1 MAVFGATGGASKAS
15 DRCSFT
21 KISENNKDWCNGR
34 GKPTPLRKASGI
46 VQKQNRIST
55 HRRMQSKSKWD
66 SSNAKPYKHT
76 QTIAVRKAG
85 EIVRFWRGWC
95 EARLVKYFTAWAL
108 IIIGLSTE

>member
-1 MAVFGATGGASKAS
+1 MWWCEARACCPFAMVVGMEWVGATGGASKAS

-55 HRRMQSKSKWD
+55 HRRLQYEKR
-66 SSNAKPYKHT
+66 
-76 QTIAVRKAG
+76 V
-85 EIVRFWRGWC
+85 V
-95 EARLVKYFTAWAL
+95 
-108 IIIGLSTE
+108 